1 MKNERL
7 RDKGMAMLVG
17 WKMRRGD
24 DATVEVLQNA
34 LVELGMMDM
43 LELDA
48 GTNYYDTELE
58 FARIISSYYHLMSN
72 FFWTKLH
79 AIEKN
84 CVTSRILRARAVSQ
98 CASLT

>member
-1 MKNERL
+1 MKNECL

-34 LVELGMMDM
+34 LMELGMMDM

-48 GTNYYDTELE
+48 DTNYYHDT
-58 FARIISSYYHLMSN
+58 
-72 FFWTKLH
+72 
-79 AIEKN
+79 
-84 CVTSRILRARAVSQ
+84 
-98 CASLT
+98 